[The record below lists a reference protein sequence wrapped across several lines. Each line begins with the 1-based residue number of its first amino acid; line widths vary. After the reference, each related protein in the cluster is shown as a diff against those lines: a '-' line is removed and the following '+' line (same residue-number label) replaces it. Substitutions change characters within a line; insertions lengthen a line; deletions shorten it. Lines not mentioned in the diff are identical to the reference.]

1 MIYEETYGMSRTPF
15 VRNVPAED
23 LYEPRFMGE
32 TLSRLHFVAQ
42 NQQFAVITADS
53 GCGKSTLLRKFNE
66 QLPKDKYVLLYI
78 SDSKLSP
85 KWLYTSLLDQLG
97 LESGFYRGDAKKMLQ
112 KQVSIIQ
119 NKEHRKVVIILD
131 EAHLLEKETLEE
143 FRFLLNSEFDSVSQM
158 ALILAGQTELWDN
171 KLRYRRYEAIRQ
183 RIDVSIVLP
192 HLNRAETEQ
201 YILTHMKYAGCD
213 HPVFTEKAIDE
224 IFRTSTGIE
233 RMINKICEKSLIYS
247 AQQRLQLIDEHAVR
261 YVEEHEMIQV
271 GE

>member
-1 MIYEETYGMSRTPF
+1 MIFEETYGMNRTPF
-15 VRNVPAED
+15 VRNVPPEY

-32 TLSRLHFVAQ
+32 ALSRLHFVAQ
-42 NQQFAVITADS
+42 NQQFAVVTADS

-66 QLPKDKYVLLYI
+66 QLPKDQYVLLYI

-119 NKEHRKVVIILD
+119 NKEHRKVVVILD

-158 ALILAGQTELWDN
+158 ALILAGQTELWDT
-171 KLRYRRYEAIRQ
+171 KLRYKRYEAIRQ

-213 HPVFTEKAIDE
+213 RPVFTDKALDE

-233 RMINKICEKSLIYS
+233 RMINKICEKSLIYG
-247 AQQRLQLIDEHAVR
+247 AQQKLPLLDEHAVR
-261 YVEEHEMIQV
+261 YVEEHEMIQA

>member
-1 MIYEETYGMSRTPF
+1 MIFEETYGMSRTPF

-32 TLSRLHFVAQ
+32 ALSRLHFVAQ

-112 KQVSIIQ
+112 KHVSIIQ

-131 EAHLLEKETLEE
+131 EAHLLDAE
-143 FRFLLNSEFDSVSQM
+143 FAQ
-158 ALILAGQTELWDN
+158 IG
-171 KLRYRRYEAIRQ
+171 
-183 RIDVSIVLP
+183 
-192 HLNRAETEQ
+192 
-201 YILTHMKYAGCD
+201 
-213 HPVFTEKAIDE
+213 HPV
-224 IFRTSTGIE
+224 R
-233 RMINKICEKSLIYS
+233 
-247 AQQRLQLIDEHAVR
+247 
-261 YVEEHEMIQV
+261 
-271 GE
+271 

>member
-1 MIYEETYGMSRTPF
+1 MIFEETYGMSRTPF

-32 TLSRLHFVAQ
+32 ALSRLHFVAQ

-53 GCGKSTLLRKFNE
+53 GCGKST
-66 QLPKDKYVLLYI
+66 

-233 RMINKICEKSLIYS
+233 RMINKICEKSLIYG